1 VVPPEGQGETETMG
15 TQPSEPLAKW
25 ARRAFETA
33 KRLGERIE
41 AGPLSHIA
49 GHNLE
54 RQMLVLNQE
63 NKNFLVGWPPN
74 VAAGPLLDKSKKLV
88 SSWDS

>member
-1 VVPPEGQGETETMG
+1 MG